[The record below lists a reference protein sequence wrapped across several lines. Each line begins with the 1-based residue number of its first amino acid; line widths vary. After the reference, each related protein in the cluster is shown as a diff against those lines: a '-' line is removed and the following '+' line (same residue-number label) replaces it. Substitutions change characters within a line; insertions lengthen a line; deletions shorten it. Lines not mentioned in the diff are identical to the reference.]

1 MTFDHKPDDP
11 QLFPDPSWQ
20 SGGAGNPDT
29 PEVDSETAA
38 LFRAVLRPLIVQ
50 ANSWSNLLDTLGA
63 KGYGLTFR
71 GGRLFLTSQA
81 TGRRVCSLRF
91 LGLPL
96 VDLVA
101 RLGRPIVRALP
112 GQHADGELLRAPP
125 DSSVPEINAP

>member
-1 MTFDHKPDDP
+1 MMFDHTPNDP
-11 QLFPDPSWQ
+11 QPFPEPSWQ
-20 SGGAGNPDT
+20 TGNNANLDV

-50 ANSWSNLLDTLGA
+50 SISWSNLLDTLDT

-71 GGRLFLTSQA
+71 DGRLFLTSQSS
-81 TGRRVCSLRF
+81 GRRVCSLRF

-101 RLGRPIVRALP
+101 RLGRPIVRVQP
-112 GQHADGELLRAPP
+112 GKRADGEILRTPP
-125 DSSVPEINAP
+125 AKLTA

>member
-1 MTFDHKPDDP
+1 MMFDHTPDNS
-11 QLFPDPSWQ
+11 QQFPEPSWQ
-20 SGGAGNPDT
+20 SGGTDNPDM

-50 ANSWSNLLDTLGA
+50 AISWSNLLDTLGA

-71 GGRLFLTSQA
+71 DGRLFLTSQA
-81 TGRRVCSLRF
+81 TGKRVCSLRF

-112 GQHADGELLRAPP
+112 GQRADGELLRTPP
-125 DSSVPEINAP
+125 DKLSS